1 MRSIRGRKRRNI
13 VIANLLCILLL
24 MTIGYSAFSSKL
36 DIKGSSMVTSKWDIE
51 ITNLLVKQ
59 ELGEAK
65 DKMHSYDKLS
75 ADMEADFY
83 LPGDEITYEVTVS
96 NLGSLDAVLDSI
108 KINMDS
114 QDVIQFKVNGIMS
127 GDVLKQGESTKFDV
141 IMKYNENITTL
152 PDLESINFEMNLNYL
167 QNGNSSNFSDADS
180 DVSDT
185 LAINGI
191 DFDISE
197 TSVKANISANNAFK
211 YYYSL
216 DNDKWYETT
225 ENMYTIYHLK
235 PYTDYVMY
243 IKAEDTSGEVVFSS
257 KSFKTLDNTNPE
269 LELTLGNNT
278 KGNNGWYKGLDI
290 NILAKDAGGMAESK
304 YCVSSEQTCTP
315 NTNLALTEGKGT
327 YQFSSSKEEQTLC
340 VSVKDKKGNETSKCT
355 DSYKVDSE
363 VPTITNMTVTPNEAT
378 MTIVLDVNDNH
389 SGVYKYYYSKDNG
402 QNYIE
407 SDSPNYTF
415 MNLAGG
421 DYLVTAYIEDQTGNI
436 SEVKAQSTNIAF
448 TSFCTQYGLSNLSDC
463 VIASAANEGNIETAK
478 QTIEAKGTPDFNVTS
493 PSIIYREVQDVNT
506 STMTQ
511 STYFYVS
518 NSYIFDESTGYY
530 ILNNPK
536 LVDNETIDF
545 TDGQNYYMIDST
557 NTSGTT
563 MYKVVDMSVN
573 TNSST
578 GEKIYTLTK
587 YNYTSSIKSY
597 DNSSTGMYMSEDDD
611 GKSYYYRGAVAGNYV
626 KLADKYWRIIRV
638 NGDGTLRLIYDGTS
652 PHLNGESS
660 SDRQIGN
667 SIFNDWWSD
676 NAYVGYMYGNPSD
689 NQITEATNAFTHI
702 GLNASSKYYFGTSY
716 TFDKNTNTF
725 KLAGD
730 LVQATITE
738 YGEQYNDK
746 GYYTCFSTSPT
757 DTCQRLNHVQKYV
770 SATSM
775 DIKAV
780 EWSSTSYDGAHAN
793 EVNSNIKTYLE
804 DWYDSNLLSVDSML
818 SEDTVF
824 CNNRQ
829 ISNYSDEMY
838 KNTGYGL
845 TPTMYGYP
853 KFYNWSGSNRSPSLT
868 CPQNNDK
875 FSVTITKGNGK
886 MNNPVGLITA
896 DEVSMAG
903 GITGAQNTLYY
914 LYTGT
919 NYWTMT
925 PSHFNSWYDAHE
937 FRLTSSG
944 ELMSDTANYN
954 YGIRP
959 VINLD
964 TTKVTFTGTGTMQNP
979 YVIK

>member
-493 PSIIYREVQDVNT
+493 PSIIYREVHDVNT
-506 STMTQ
+506 STQ
-511 STYFYVS
+511 IED
-518 NSYIFDESTGYY
+518 SYLELANNYTFNEYTGYY
-530 ILNNPK
+530 TLNNPT
-536 LVDNETIDF
+536 LVNPETIDF
-545 TDGQNYYMIDST
+545 TDGKNYYMIVSDNYSS
-557 NTSGTT
+557 TSGAT
-563 MYKVVDMSVN
+563 MYKVVDISIS

-597 DNSSTGMYMSEDDD
+597 DNSSTGMYATQDDD
-611 GKSYYYRGAVAGNYV
+611 GTSYYYRGAVAGNYV
-626 KLADKYWRIIRV
+626 KLADKYWRIVRV

-652 PHLNGESS
+652 LHLNGESS
-660 SDRQIGN
+660 SDRQIGTK
-667 SIFNDWWSD
+667 SFNVLAND
-676 NAYVGYMYGNPSD
+676 NAYVGYMYGDTNN
-689 NQITEATNAFTHI
+689 NQIEESNGSYI
-702 GLNASSKYYFGTSY
+702 QPGLNSTIKYYFGTDY
-716 TFDKNTNTF
+716 IFDKSTNSF

-738 YGEQYNDK
+738 YGEQYNDEE
-746 GYYTCFSTSPT
+746 YYTCFNADSNATCEKLWLAQKYNSPT
-757 DTCQRLNHVQKYV
+757 AMEVKVVTY
-770 SATSM
+770 A
-775 DIKAV
+775 
-780 EWSSTSYDGAHAN
+780 STSYEKAHAN
-793 EVNSNIKTYLE
+793 EVNSNIKVYLE
-804 DWYDSNLLSVDSML
+804 NWYKNNMMNVDNLISK
-818 SEDTVF
+818 DTIF
-824 CNNRQ
+824 CNNRKVYG
-829 ISNYSDEMY
+829 SGN
-838 KNTGYGL
+838 GYGL
-845 TPTMYGYP
+845 FDTIY
-853 KFYNWSGSNRSPSLT
+853 SNQKIIDSNPDLY

-875 FSVTITKGNGK
+875 FSVTTAKGNGK

-903 GITGAQNTLYY
+903 GITGAQNTLY
-914 LYTGT
+914 
-919 NYWTMT
+919 
-925 PSHFNSWYDAHE
+925 
-937 FRLTSSG
+937 
-944 ELMSDTANYN
+944 
-954 YGIRP
+954 
-959 VINLD
+959 
-964 TTKVTFTGTGTMQNP
+964 
-979 YVIK
+979 

>member
-1 MRSIRGRKRRNI
+1 MKRVKGRKRKNI
-13 VIANLLCILLL
+13 LIGILLTIL
-24 MTIGYSAFSSKL
+24 LIMTIGYSAFSSKF
-36 DIKGSSMVTSKWDIE
+36 DIKGSSMITSKWDIE
-51 ITNLLVKQ
+51 ITDLKVKNT
-59 ELGEAK
+59 LGYVE
-65 DKMHSYDKLS
+65 DISHSFDTLTTNMNASFK
-75 ADMEADFY
+75 A
-83 LPGDEITYEVTVS
+83 PGDEITYEVTVS
-96 NLGSLDAVLDSI
+96 NLGSLDATLDNI

-114 QDVIQFKVNGIMS
+114 QDVIQFKVDGIMS

-141 IMKYNENITTL
+141 IMKYNEDITSP
-152 PDLESINFEMNLNYL
+152 PDLENVTFGMNLNYL

-180 DVSDT
+180 DTSDI

-191 DFDISE
+191 DLDISE
-197 TSVKANISANNAFK
+197 TSIKANISANNAFK

-257 KSFKTLDNTNPE
+257 KAFKTLDNTNPE

-278 KGNNGWYKGLDI
+278 KGNNGWYKGIDI
-290 NILAKDAGGMAESK
+290 NIIAKDNGNIALSK
-304 YCVSSEQTCTP
+304 YCISSDETCTP
-315 NTNLALTEGKGT
+315 NIDLALTEGKGT
-327 YQFSSSKEEQTLC
+327 YQFASSKDAQTLC
-340 VSVKDKKGNETSKCT
+340 VLVKDEKGNETTKCT
-355 DSYKVDSE
+355 NSYKVDSE
-363 VPTITNMTVTPNEAT
+363 VPTITNITVTPNEAT

-402 QNYIE
+402 QNYIK

-421 DYLVTAYIEDQTGNI
+421 NYLVTAYIEDQTGNI

-463 VIASAANEGNIETAK
+463 IIASEANEGNVETAK
-478 QTIEAKGTPDFNVTS
+478 QKIEAKGTPDFNVTS
-493 PSIIYREVQDVNT
+493 PSTIYREVHDVNT
-506 STMTQ
+506 STKIED
-511 STYFYVS
+511 SYLKLA
-518 NSYIFDESTGYY
+518 NSYTFNESTGYY
-530 ILNNPK
+530 TLNNPN
-536 LVDNETIDF
+536 LVNPETIDF
-545 TDGQNYYMIDST
+545 TDGKNYYMIVSDNYSS
-557 NTSGTT
+557 TSGAT
-563 MYKVVDMSVN
+563 MYKVVDMSVS

-578 GEKIYTLTK
+578 GAKTYTLTK

-597 DNSSTGMYMSEDDD
+597 DNSSTGMYATQDDD
-611 GKSYYYRGAVAGNYV
+611 GTSYYYRGAVAGNYV

-652 PHLNGESS
+652 LHLNGESS
-660 SDRQIGN
+660 SDRQIGTK
-667 SIFNDWWSD
+667 SFNVLASD
-676 NAYVGYMYGNPSD
+676 NAYIGYMYGDTNN
-689 NQITEATNAFTHI
+689 NQIEESNGSYI
-702 GLNASSKYYFGTSY
+702 QPGLNSTIKYYFGTDY
-716 TFDKNTNTF
+716 IFDKNTNTF

-738 YGEQYNDK
+738 YGEQYNDEE
-746 GYYTCFSTSPT
+746 YYTCFNANSNATCEKLWHAQKYNSPT
-757 DTCQRLNHVQKYV
+757 AMEVKVVTY
-770 SATSM
+770 A
-775 DIKAV
+775 
-780 EWSSTSYDGAHAN
+780 STSYEKAHAN
-793 EVNSNIKTYLE
+793 EVNSNIKVYLE
-804 DWYDSNLLSVDSML
+804 NWYKNNMMNVDNLISK
-818 SEDTVF
+818 DTIF
-824 CNNRQ
+824 CNNRKVYD
-829 ISNYSDEMY
+829 SGN
-838 KNTGYGL
+838 GYGL
-845 TPTMYGYP
+845 FDTIY
-853 KFYNWSGSNRSPSLT
+853 SNQKIIDSNPDLY

-875 FSVTITKGNGK
+875 FSVTTTKGNGK

-925 PSHFNSWYDAHE
+925 PAHYYYYDLAHE
-937 FRLTSSG
+937 FYVVSTG
-944 ELMSDTANYN
+944 
-954 YGIRP
+954 GIGTWNMLHSEFGVRP

-964 TTKVTFTGTGTMQNP
+964 TTKVTFTGTGTMQDP